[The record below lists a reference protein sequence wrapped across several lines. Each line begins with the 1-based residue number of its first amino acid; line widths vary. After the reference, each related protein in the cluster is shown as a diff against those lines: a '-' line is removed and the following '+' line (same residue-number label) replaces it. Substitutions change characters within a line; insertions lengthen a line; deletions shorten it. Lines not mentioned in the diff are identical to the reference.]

1 MLERAVLALERDEA
15 AGLEMFNS
23 GDPAFKR
30 GDLYVYCA
38 DANGKILAHGLPAL
52 IGRDLAAL
60 KDKTGKQFGLDLLNE
75 ARWERIKFASSYLR
89 RSRISSATTERR
101 GGAPTSVTS
110 ASTK

>member
-38 DANGKILAHGLPAL
+38 DANGKILAHGLPAVS
-52 IGRDLAAL
+52 GR
-60 KDKTGKQFGLDLLNE
+60 
-75 ARWERIKFASSYLR
+75 
-89 RSRISSATTERR
+89 
-101 GGAPTSVTS
+101 
-110 ASTK
+110 